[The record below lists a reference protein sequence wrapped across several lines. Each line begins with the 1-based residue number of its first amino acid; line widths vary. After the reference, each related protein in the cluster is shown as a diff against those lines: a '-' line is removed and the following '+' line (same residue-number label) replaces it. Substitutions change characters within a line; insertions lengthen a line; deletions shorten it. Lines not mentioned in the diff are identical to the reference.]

1 MHKVANPCKQ
11 RVVANRPY
19 TLREKRLVAE
29 FLAAKYPHAVT
40 IQEPRLGPPAPLAP
54 GVPATNF
61 NNAIA
66 GNARGYADAL
76 VIEPLTLTLVEGKIE
91 PDVTSIAQLYL
102 YSLLLPLTP
111 ELSQYKGRKVRTL
124 AVWGMP
130 QAVLSKVAEKFGVEV
145 VVFTPPWVRADLQE
159 KYANKLRM
167 TSPGW
172 YPPEILKNL

>member
-1 MHKVANPCKQ
+1 M
-11 RVVANRPY
+11 ANRSY

-29 FLAAKYPHAVT
+29 FLAAKYPHAIT
-40 IQEPRLGPPAPLAP
+40 IQEPRLGPPAPLAA
-54 GVPATNF
+54 GIPATNF

-66 GNARGYADAL
+66 GNARGFADAL
-76 VIEPLTLTLVEGKIE
+76 IIEPQTLTLVEGKVE

-111 ELSQYKGRKVRTL
+111 ELSQYKGRKVRSL

-130 QAVLSKVAEKFGVEV
+130 EPVLSKVAAKFGVEV
-145 VVFTPPWVRADLQE
+145 VVFSPAWVQEDLRA

-172 YPPEILKNL
+172 VSPKILENL